1 MIKKEDAFPV
11 FFPNPAIAKSKIE
24 GHMID
29 KNNPP
34 EIKKNLAISGSG
46 HANPNAIM
54 VNPEIPKSIN
64 VFPAFLP
71 PIKLT
76 AINSKIQNG

>member
-1 MIKKEDAFPV
+1 MIKNEDAFPV
-11 FFPNPAIAKSKIE
+11 FFPKPAIAKSKIE

-34 EIKKNLAISGSG
+34 EIKKNLAIEGSG
-46 HANPNAIM
+46 QTNPATIINK
-54 VNPEIPKSIN
+54 PEIPKSIK

-71 PIKLT
+71 PTKLT
-76 AINSKIQNG
+76 AINNKIQIG